1 MSKFLKPYRKKLKPR
16 TTVLKVEEKFAY
28 TISHTLGFMGWW
40 VYICKINVNFHTP
53 RLRYSIIS
61 KKPLGKTYARFF
73 SRFHLRIPRSWSIVF
88 SNGRSITLNAIV
100 ENFSISFLH
109 KAYLKI
115 QAIRSKFC
123 SNFLIYI
130 SLSLSHDTHHR
141 FLFFFS
147 LLPFLRARM
156 LGQEGSRYQSEASRD
171 WIGKGGLENDE
182 TIVRLW
188 NRV

>member
-40 VYICKINVNFHTP
+40 VYIYKINVNFHTP

-130 SLSLSHDTHHR
+130 SLSLSLTILTIGFSSF
-141 FLFFFS
+141 FLFFRFC
-147 LLPFLRARM
+147 AH
-156 LGQEGSRYQSEASRD
+156 EC
-171 WIGKGGLENDE
+171 
-182 TIVRLW
+182 
-188 NRV
+188 